1 MPRQRKEKGGVRLD
15 FLTVQ
20 GMRKLHMLWTSSNKH
35 IHRIPNFFYLILIFM
50 LYSSQK
56 NIYLILYI
64 NPSIKLYYISVK
76 KEKKRSMDAVFR
88 EYPWFAVPF

>member
-1 MPRQRKEKGGVRLD
+1 
-15 FLTVQ
+15 
-20 GMRKLHMLWTSSNKH
+20 MLWTSSNKH

-76 KEKKRSMDAVFR
+76 KEKKEAWMRFLGSILGLLFLFSNFLVF
-88 EYPWFAVPF
+88 VN